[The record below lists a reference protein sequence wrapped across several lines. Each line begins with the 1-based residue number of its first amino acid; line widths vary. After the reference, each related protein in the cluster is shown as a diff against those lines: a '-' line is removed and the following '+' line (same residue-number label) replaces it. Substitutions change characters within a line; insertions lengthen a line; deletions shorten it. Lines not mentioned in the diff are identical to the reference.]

1 MSLEEVA
8 KTLTVM
14 IVEDDESN
22 QQYIKEIFIR
32 KNFHVV
38 LTDGGADTVDLV
50 KAYMPDVILMDIQ
63 LVDISGIDLIKE
75 IKSYSNLRNI
85 PIIAVT
91 AFAMQNDRE
100 RIINQSGCDDYIS
113 KPFLSKDMIAMV
125 KKHIPVLK
133 NVN

>member
-1 MSLEEVA
+1 MLLEDVA
-8 KTLTVM
+8 KTLTIM
-14 IVEDDESN
+14 IVEDDEGN
-22 QQYIKEIFIR
+22 QQYIKEIFVR
-32 KNFHVV
+32 KKFNVI

-50 KAYMPDVILMDIQ
+50 KAHDPDVILMDIQ

-75 IKSYSNLRNI
+75 IKSHKNLRNI

-100 RIINQSGCDDYIS
+100 RIINQSSCDDYIS
-113 KPFLSKDMIAMV
+113 KPFLSKDILALV
-125 KKHIPVLK
+125 KKHVPALR